1 MVKTLWSHLEPG
13 RKKAAATSNKIVK
26 NKPKEVKH
34 CTLNITNP
42 DERN

>member
-26 NKPKEVKH
+26 NNLEKKKR
-34 CTLNITNP
+34 II
-42 DERN
+42 